1 MALDRCRLACPVADG
16 GTTHRFTTRRIRVAM
31 LRNYLIT
38 LLGEKD
44 NDPVVVSVNGKL
56 LDVEAVTDGNGCIV
70 LLLTEDD
77 RSGADER
84 DT

>member
-1 MALDRCRLACPVADG
+1 
-16 GTTHRFTTRRIRVAM
+16 M

-44 NDPVVVSVNGKL
+44 NDPVVVSVNGTL

-70 LLLTEDD
+70 LVLDD
-77 RSGADER
+77 VSDADER
-84 DT
+84 DTGSPDSE